1 LETIVCAAAV
11 DKPKQNVASDTRS
24 VFTIRSFL
32 SFEKVGWKEGS
43 LAVASYG

>member
-1 LETIVCAAAV
+1 M
-11 DKPKQNVASDTRS
+11 ASDTRS

-32 SFEKVGWKEGS
+32 GFEKVGWNEGS